1 MFDLVGEV
9 RNLVTV
15 LMKVESDLKEII
27 KTMKKEEEPKA
38 GGAKK

>member
-15 LMKVESDLKEII
+15 LMKVEADLKEII
-27 KTMKKEEEPKA
+27 KTMKKEEPKEA